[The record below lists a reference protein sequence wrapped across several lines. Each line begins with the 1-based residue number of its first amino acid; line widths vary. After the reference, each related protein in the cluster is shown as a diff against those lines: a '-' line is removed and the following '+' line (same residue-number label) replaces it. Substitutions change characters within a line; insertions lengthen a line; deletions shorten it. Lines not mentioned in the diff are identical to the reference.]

1 MLNKNQINIFV
12 DIISK
17 KFKSKKIFL
26 FGSNAYGKPQ
36 AESDI
41 DICIVMYI
49 GNKRKIE
56 LTREIRKEIY
66 TFLNAPIDILI
77 YDIDEF
83 NERSLQPTT
92 LENKI
97 LIMGFCYM
105 DNKQIASEWFVIAEK
120 DILSAKY
127 LQNMHPIPSQ

>member
-1 MLNKNQINIFV
+1 MLDKNQINIFV

-36 AESDI
+36 PDSDI
-41 DICIVMYI
+41 DICVVMYI

-66 TFLNAPIDILI
+66 TFLNTPIDILV

-83 NERSLQPTT
+83 NERSLHPTT

-97 LIMGFCYM
+97 LNHGVLLYG
-105 DNKQIASEWFVIAEK
+105 
-120 DILSAKY
+120 
-127 LQNMHPIPSQ
+127 

>member
-1 MLNKNQINIFV
+1 MLLVHLTPVHCISSSTNVYKIWGKKLIKMLNKNQINIFV

-97 LIMGFCYM
+97 LNHGVLLYG
-105 DNKQIASEWFVIAEK
+105 
-120 DILSAKY
+120 
-127 LQNMHPIPSQ
+127 